1 MICNIANVSKK
12 INDNKILD
20 NINLTINE
28 KDIIGIVG
36 HNGSGKTMLL
46 RAICGLILVDEGKIE
61 YADNTSF
68 GVIIEDPGFMNEYS
82 AYENLEYLASINNKI
97 DKKKI
102 YDTLESVGL
111 KGRENKKVKT
121 FSLGMK
127 KKLGIAQAIMENQNL
142 LLLDEPLNALD
153 DESSKDIQNL
163 LKKYCDDNKAI
174 VIVSHHF
181 DEITNLCTKI
191 YKMSDGKLKQI
202 SLLYVFNSS
211 GAKA

>member
-1 MICNIANVSKK
+1 MLCNIVNVSKK
-12 INDNKILD
+12 INDTTILD
-20 NINLTINE
+20 KVNLSINE
-28 KDIIGIVG
+28 KEIIGIIG

-46 RAICGLILVDEGKIE
+46 RAICGLILVDEGQIE
-61 YADNTSF
+61 YADNISF

-82 AYENLEYLASINNKI
+82 AYENLDYLASINNKI
-97 DKKKI
+97 DKKSI
-102 YDTLESVGL
+102 YDILELVGL
-111 KGRENKKVKT
+111 KGKEDKKVKT
-121 FSLGMK
+121 FSLGMR

-163 LKKYCDDNKAI
+163 LKKYCGEDKAI

-191 YKMSDGKLKQI
+191 YKMSEGKLQQI
-202 SLLYVFNSS
+202 
-211 GAKA
+211 